1 METLSKKLDLR
12 LNIESGISDALN
24 LFMFRGK
31 SFEIEFANMER
42 KVMKSWME
50 SDMVVPAK
58 RHWNY
63 LSLNTTVKN
72 EEVYF
77 VVALNLNMV
86 DFGDLKSNLEDFGGM
101 PFNLQLDAH
110 NIEIFENKFNC
121 ESNLLDP

>member
-101 PFNLQLDAH
+101 PINLQLDAH